1 MASRTDKLKQRL
13 GAHMAESMGA
23 GAGGVSPE
31 EPAASPGSTGA
42 GVASKHDGV
51 KPLRE
56 ARTIRLEN
64 LARDPEQ
71 PRQVFDAESLDR
83 LAKSLI
89 SRGQLQPIRVRWSQ
103 EQGKYLIVAGERRWR
118 AAMLAGMESLQA
130 VVIERELTPAEIL
143 QEQIVENCLRE
154 DLQPIEQAQAFRV
167 LMETNGWSARR
178 VGEELNMANSTIVKA
193 LALLDLAPA
202 VQEQVETGKIA
213 PAVAYEVSKLQS
225 AEEQLEVAD
234 RVLSEKLTRDQAAE
248 VVREKSGRKPRT
260 NPEPG
265 QGASDP
271 KRARSRRADE
281 VQYRLE
287 GGTSICIT
295 GPAAVA
301 GLDAIITALELVLEK
316 LKHER
321 ARGQVA

>member
-23 GAGGVSPE
+23 GAGGGAPE
-31 EPAASPGSTGA
+31 EPASPGSTGA

-71 PRQVFDAESLDR
+71 PRQLFDAESLDR
-83 LAKSLI
+83 LAKSLA

-154 DLQPIEQAQAFRV
+154 DLQPIEQAQAFRL

-178 VGEELNMANSTIVKA
+178 VGEELNMANSTVVKA

-202 VQEQVETGKIA
+202 VQEQVEAGKIA
-213 PAVAYEVSKLQS
+213 PAVAYQVSKLDTP
-225 AEEQLEVAD
+225 EDQLEVAG
-234 RVLSEKLTRDQAAE
+234 RVVNEKLTRDQAAE
-248 VVREKSGRKPRT
+248 VVREKSGRTSKT
-260 NPEPG
+260 NPG
-265 QGASDP
+265 QGQGGSSR
-271 KRARSRRADE
+271 KGTSSRKSGRAE
-281 VQYRLE
+281 YRLE
-287 GGTSICIT
+287 DGTVVSVS
-295 GPAAVA
+295 GPAVA
-301 GLDAIITALELVLEK
+301 LGLDAVVATLELVLEK
-316 LKHER
+316 ARAQRERER
-321 ARGQVA
+321 AA